1 MPNFTIRP
9 LAWSEINAQVDY
21 FEDQA
26 GLHIA
31 ESFLEQLILTFKALS
46 EMPRMGTPCGFRRPS
61 LNHLRRWP
69 VKDFENWLIF
79 YQPKRDGVEVVH
91 VLHGSRD
98 ILSLLDTGA

>member
-1 MPNFTIRP
+1 MGSPKLAARFTNAVYETFEA
-9 LAWSEINAQVDY
+9 LA
-21 FEDQA
+21 
-26 GLHIA
+26 L
-31 ESFLEQLILTFKALS
+31 
-46 EMPRMGTPCGFRRPS
+46 MPRMGTPCGFRRPS
-61 LNHLRRWP
+61 LNRLRRWP